1 MISRRYIRIGLF
13 FSITSFAIGDLGT
26 RLPKPV
32 AAIELGF
39 IIFPTVIVNLEGFM
53 LDDMTGKMIVVI
65 KQ

>member
-1 MISRRYIRIGLF
+1 M
-13 FSITSFAIGDLGT
+13 SFAIASLST

-53 LDDMTGKMIVVI
+53 LDDMLGKMIVVV